1 MGSTLSVNA
10 RPNSIPVF
18 CESIHDYRGVQILNY
33 KKKIT
38 KGQELQEKKELL
50 FCTEI
55 EKEAETWPKFIDRNL
70 DASILKRSETQRP
83 TTVKKK
89 NKKIMPIFL
98 LVCFAFVLLLFP
110 L

>member
-18 CESIHDYRGVQILNY
+18 CESIHDYRGVQILNL
-33 KKKIT
+33 KKNSKRARTARKEGAPILNRNRKRGRNVAEIYRQKFRCVHFEEVRNT
-38 KGQELQEKKELL
+38 TTNNGQ
-50 FCTEI
+50 
-55 EKEAETWPKFIDRNL
+55 
-70 DASILKRSETQRP
+70 
-83 TTVKKK
+83 KK
-89 NKKIMPIFL
+89 NKKIMPVFL